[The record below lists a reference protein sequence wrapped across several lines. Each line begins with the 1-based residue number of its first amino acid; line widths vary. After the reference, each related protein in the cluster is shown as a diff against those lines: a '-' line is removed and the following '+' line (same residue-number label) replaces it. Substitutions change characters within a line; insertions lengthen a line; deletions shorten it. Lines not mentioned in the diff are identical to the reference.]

1 MSDAGVRLAEVDTH
15 IDANNGGH
23 PSRSGLARQAQDRFH
38 SMFDSAMSRAQIS
51 GKLGDALD
59 DYIDDLSSG
68 CHSASEELTTTI
80 DVIRSWGDQVS
91 WRKQD
96 MADYRDQATTGGLTV
111 QDDRYISPPESVSSP
126 GKRPDGGTA
135 DEKSA
140 WESANNDYESY
151 LEKKKLFDKLSTKVS
166 KAHKKL
172 TDWAAEHMTV
182 SPDSPLFELTTK
194 SLQDGAIKFAEHGIE
209 NVYYG
214 HAFDTLVSKAVP
226 AAMKRAALKSDN
238 PQKKAG
244 KKSPNSDS
252 VSRRAKASASSK
264 AIDTGIATKAGKFAR
279 GTGTVL
285 TLALA
290 GWEISNGTSPSRVAL
305 ETTAGYVGSTIVIA
319 GAAALAPEMGAV
331 ILGVLGSAALS
342 YSVRKAYGSWIP
354 LQTRERIDEGISDV
368 YETSTEG
375 IGDKT
380 TSAWKRIFG

>member
-1 MSDAGVRLAEVDTH
+1 
-15 IDANNGGH
+15 
-23 PSRSGLARQAQDRFH
+23 
-38 SMFDSAMSRAQIS
+38 MFDSAMSRAQIS

-126 GKRPDGGTA
+126 GKRPDGGAA

-226 AAMKRAALKSDN
+226 TATKRAALKSDN

-244 KKSPNSDS
+244 KKSPNPDS

-380 TSAWKRIFG
+380 ASAWKRIFG